1 MQSSPSMVC
10 ATDRIKILKQTPLFA
25 DLKDSEARSALCVLC
40 TVVEFEPG
48 DYLLIQSQK
57 PTHSFVIFD
66 GTAHVFRIS
75 KTGVKSTMALLGVGD
90 VVGELSLLDGGD
102 ASATVIAMETV
113 CALKISNTDFLEF
126 LHAHN
131 GVAVDLM
138 QVLVQRLRSAN
149 QQTEEMHG
157 TKLST
162 RTLHVLKTLEHL
174 HGAKTVTISQ
184 AELAPLIGASRP
196 RVTEAL
202 QELEAQGKISRKWR
216 SITLI
221 H

>member
-1 MQSSPSMVC
+1 MKSSPSTVC
-10 ATDRIKILKQTPLFA
+10 TTDRIKILKQTPLFA
-25 DLKDSEARSALCVLC
+25 DLKDLEARTALAELC
-40 TVVEFEPG
+40 SVVEFEAG
-48 DYLLIQSQK
+48 DELVVQGK
-57 PTHSFVIFD
+57 KADHSFIIYS

-75 KTGVKSTMALLGVGD
+75 KTGVKSTMALLGTGD

-102 ASATVIAMETV
+102 ASATVVAMETV
-113 CALKISNTDFLEF
+113 CVLKITNSDFLSF
-126 LHAHN
+126 LRAHN

-149 QQTEEMHG
+149 KQTEEMHS

-162 RTLHVLKTLEHL
+162 RTLHVLKTLEQL
-174 HGAKTVTISQ
+174 HGTNIVTISQ

-202 QELEAQGKISRKWR
+202 QELEAEGKISRKWR

>member
-1 MQSSPSMVC
+1 MNFSPSTVC
-10 ATDRIKILKQTPLFA
+10 TTDRIKILKQTPLFA
-25 DLKDSEARSALCVLC
+25 DLKDLKARTALSELC

-48 DYLLIQSQK
+48 DYLLIQGQK

-102 ASATVIAMETV
+102 ASATVVAMETV
-113 CALKISNTDFLEF
+113 CVLKITNTDFLAF
-126 LHAHN
+126 LRAHN

-162 RTLHVLKTLEHL
+162 RTLHVLKTLEQL
-174 HGAKTVTISQ
+174 HGTNIVTISQ

-202 QELEAQGKISRKWR
+202 QELEAQGKITRKWR